1 MANTSLSTEV
11 IRLFTYCKLPLKVLG
26 LYNVLRV
33 TPYKGIQDCLGFWI
47 PGCGFR
53 IPGTGFQYLTIE
65 LGVWISIVGGIPD
78 SSALFRN
85 HKQKFPEFWNSLY
98 GAIRGH
104 RRDLKRGG
112 GGGGAEG
119 GGGGGRRG
127 GEGGGGGG
135 GLYSAGLITGL
146 KQHFKT
152 NSSAD
157 QNTSC
162 IHSRFY
168 ASKRCKKSIQ
178 YKLEGGLCLAG
189 LITRCTFSLQV
200 DRGHISGAG
209 GGGLGGGHINGSLR
223 YSATGR

>member
-53 IPGTGFQYLTIE
+53 IPGTGFQYFTIE

-98 GAIRGH
+98 GTIRGH
-104 RRDLKRGG
+104 RRDLKR
-112 GGGGAEG
+112 
-119 GGGGGRRG
+119 
-127 GEGGGGGG
+127 GGG

-178 YKLEGGLCLAG
+178 YKLEGGLCSAG

-209 GGGLGGGHINGSLR
+209 GGGVGGGAYKRKFTVLSHWPMRTRCLNP
-223 YSATGR
+223 

>member
-1 MANTSLSTEV
+1 MTYKCTTSFLHLLLHTKQHYKIRLYCWKKIIKKKKHLNLFKTVANTSLSTEV

-47 PGCGFR
+47 PG
-53 IPGTGFQYLTIE
+53 TGFQYLTIE
-65 LGVWISIVGGIPD
+65 LGVWISTVGGIPD

-112 GGGGAEG
+112 GG
-119 GGGGGRRG
+119 
-127 GEGGGGGG
+127 
-135 GLYSAGLITGL
+135 LYSAGLITGL

-168 ASKRCKKSIQ
+168 ASKRWKNQFNTS
-178 YKLEGGLCLAG
+178 
-189 LITRCTFSLQV
+189 
-200 DRGHISGAG
+200 
-209 GGGLGGGHINGSLR
+209 
-223 YSATGR
+223 